1 MFDTVGEPARAD
13 QVQRR
18 CPMQTNPEQP
28 IEAGKMVHVGMRHE
42 SMSKAQKLA
51 RRERRQITEIEQ
63 QGTTAKSEV
72 DE

>member
-1 MFDTVGEPARAD
+1 MEGAFFIVLL
-13 QVQRR
+13 
-18 CPMQTNPEQP
+18 M
-28 IEAGKMVHVGMRHE
+28 
-42 SMSKAQKLA
+42 MSATWVSSSSKTLDKAQKLA